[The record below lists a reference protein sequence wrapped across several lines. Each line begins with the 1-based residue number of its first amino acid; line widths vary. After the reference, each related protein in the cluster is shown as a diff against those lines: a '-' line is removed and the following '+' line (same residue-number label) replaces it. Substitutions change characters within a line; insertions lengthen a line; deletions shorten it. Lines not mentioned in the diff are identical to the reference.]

1 MAALDGMRVLD
12 MTQYEAGTSCTQA
25 LAWLGA
31 DVVKVESPRGDP
43 GRKSFS
49 RGTPDSQYFLNY
61 NANKRSV
68 VLDLQTPDGKA
79 LLLRMAP
86 KYDVFVENFG
96 PGVMERL
103 GLTYEAMSEANPGLI
118 YTRMKGFGL
127 TGPYAGYKSFDPLA
141 QAAAGVFSVSG
152 TPEGPPLRTG
162 GTFSDTGT
170 GMQTALAIV
179 AAYVQ
184 QQRTGKGQAI
194 EVSMQEA
201 TLNFMKTVTL
211 GEWNTGEAV
220 PRRGNRGGAPTGM
233 YPCAGGGPNDYL
245 YILIATS
252 RMWDTLCTVIERPD
266 LITDPKYATPRD
278 RAANADELDEEI
290 SKWTRQHDKHEAMR
304 ILAGNDVPVSAVFDS
319 VDMFDDPHLTERGF
333 FQKVD
338 HPVEGELTLMGPTFR
353 MSESDVELERPP
365 MLDEHTDDVLAS
377 DLGIGAGE
385 LRGLRG
391 TGAIGVHSRWGAAP

>member
-43 GRKSFS
+43 GRFSFT

-61 NANKRSV
+61 NANKRSI
-68 VLDLQTPDGKA
+68 VLDLQTTEGRD
-79 LLLRMAP
+79 LLLRLVP
-86 KYDVFVENFG
+86 KFDTFVENFG
-96 PGVMERL
+96 PGVMEQL
-103 GLTYEAMSEANPGLI
+103 GLTYETLSELNPGLI

-152 TPEGPPLRTG
+152 MPDGPPMRTG

-184 QQRTGKGQAI
+184 LQRTGKGQAI

-201 TLNFMKTVTL
+201 TMNFMKTVTL
-211 GEWNTGEAV
+211 GGWNTGKAV

-233 YPCAGGGPNDYL
+233 FPCEGGGPNDYL
-245 YILIATS
+245 YMLIATS
-252 RMWDTLCTVIERPD
+252 RMWDTLCAVIDRPD
-266 LITDPKYATPRD
+266 LVTNPDYATPKG
-278 RAANADELDEEI
+278 RAANADALNAEI
-290 SKWTRQHDKHEAMR
+290 ARWTLQHEKHEAME
-304 ILAGNDVPVSAVFDS
+304 ILAGAGVPVSAVFDS
-319 VDMFDDPHLTERGF
+319 VDMFNDPHLTERGF
-333 FQKVD
+333 FKKVD

-365 MLDEHTDDVLAS
+365 MLDEHTDEVLTGE
-377 DLGIGAGE
+377 LGIDGEEIVTLRSVGAI
-385 LRGLRG
+385 G
-391 TGAIGVHSRWGAAP
+391 TGAPQAG